1 MIQSS
6 SLLLIDPPPF
16 GLLRFDAATGERH
29 SSGRSEPV
37 KIIVVDDESTIATTL
52 VEILQGE
59 GFEAMSASTG
69 QAAIALAHTFQPD
82 LVLSDVIIPGLN
94 GIEAGIKI
102 REFLPKCRI
111 ILFSGQAA
119 TLDLLKEARE
129 RGHEF
134 EILAKP
140 IKPEALLTIIRRDDR
155 RSS

>member
-1 MIQSS
+1 MIQSTT
-6 SLLLIDPPPF
+6 LLLIDPPPF
-16 GLLRFDAATGERH
+16 GPPQFNPASSERH
-29 SSGRSEPV
+29 YARQSESP
-37 KIIVVDDESTIATTL
+37 KIIVVDDETTIAETL

-69 QAAIALAHTFQPD
+69 QAAVELARTFQPD

-94 GIEAGIKI
+94 GIEAGVKI
-102 REFLPKCRI
+102 REFLPECRI